1 MTTSAVPT
9 PASPRD
15 PNGPLS
21 RVLGLD
27 RTGRSVLLVCLAIAV
42 GAHGSAGARVLQSQ
56 PYLTQLAAAVRSE
69 MKERLRSQVDI
80 DMEKEPPPPPPPPP
94 EPEPEPVPETPPP
107 PVAKA
112 ETPPP
117 ETAPPPA
124 AAEAGKVLTAEPD
137 PNEPVDLTDQGFVTG
152 TGDSFA
158 GGITASSGTSKTAV
172 RNTAAVATGVG
183 TGGKPVGPPTPK
195 VDLSRPPRLLS
206 GTSWDDCGF
215 PAEADAEGIN
225 SGKIQLVVNVGTN
238 GRVKSVSILSDAG
251 FGFGAHARRCAF
263 RKQWEPGL
271 NAAGQPV
278 EKSTAPL
285 TVRFTRN

>member
-1 MTTSAVPT
+1 MTSSAVPT

-27 RTGRSVLLVCLAIAV
+27 RTGGSVLLICLAIAV

-56 PYLTQLAAAVRSE
+56 PYLTQLAAAVRAE

-94 EPEPEPVPETPPP
+94 PEPEPEPEIPPP
-107 PVAKA
+107 PVEKA

-124 AAEAGKVLTAEPD
+124 AAQAAPIMTAEPD

-152 TGDSFA
+152 TADSFS

-195 VDLSRPPRLLS
+195 VDLSRAPRLTS
-206 GTSWDDCGF
+206 GGSWNECGF

-225 SGKIQLVVNVGTN
+225 SGKVQLIVTVGTN
-238 GRVKSVSILSDAG
+238 GRAKSVTILQDGG
-251 FGFGAHARRCAF
+251 FGFGAHARQCAY
-263 RKQWEPGL
+263 RKTYEPGL

-278 EKSTAPL
+278 EKSTAPFS
-285 TVRFTRN
+285 VRFTRN